1 MISGAGLALILTF
14 IYGSVLDSSLAEQVT
29 AMTQQD
35 AAFAAE
41 LEASGM
47 TLDALIEG
55 MQGTLSILLGLGAA
69 LNVVK
74 IVVGGAGHPQG
85 GPARNVLCGLG
96 RGVPAAGR
104 AGNDVQRRGVRV
116 WFVRSGGGRVRP
128 GVLPLGRHPE
138 QARFPADAERRT
150 GGRGTGG
157 RIRFG
162 LAAGAQVKKQQEPEG
177 AVNSTPF
184 VRQYGILNNKWGV
197 LLCQKGYQTNAIHQ
211 NSRSRL

>member
-1 MISGAGLALILTF
+1 MKQKNRNILIGAILMISGAGLALILTF

-74 IVVGGAGHPQG
+74 IVVGVLGIRKAAEPATFFVVWGAVLLLLGVLG
-85 GPARNVLCGLG
+85 MMFSGVASVLGLCDLAGGVFGPALFLWG
-96 RGVPAAGR
+96 GVQNKRAFQRMLKEERAAE
-104 AGNDVQRRGVRV
+104 
-116 WFVRSGGGRVRP
+116 
-128 GVLPLGRHPE
+128 E
-138 QARFPADAERRT
+138 QAVESAWP
-150 GGRGTGG
+150 
-157 RIRFG
+157 
-162 LAAGAQVKKQQEPEG
+162 P
-177 AVNSTPF
+177 
-184 VRQYGILNNKWGV
+184 VR
-197 LLCQKGYQTNAIHQ
+197 KGYIEATAGSTRG
-211 NSRSRL
+211 SRPFLRP

>member
-1 MISGAGLALILTF
+1 MKQKNRNILIGAILMISGAGLALILTF

-74 IVVGGAGHPQG
+74 IVVGVLGIRKAAQ
-85 GPARNVLCGLG
+85 PATF
-96 RGVPAAGR
+96 
-104 AGNDVQRRGVRV
+104 
-116 WFVRSGGGRVRP
+116 FVV
-128 GVLPLGRHPE
+128 
-138 QARFPADAERRT
+138 
-150 GGRGTGG
+150 
-157 RIRFG
+157 
-162 LAAGAQVKKQQEPEG
+162 
-177 AVNSTPF
+177 
-184 VRQYGILNNKWGV
+184 
-197 LLCQKGYQTNAIHQ
+197 
-211 NSRSRL
+211 

>member
-85 GPARNVLCGLG
+85 GPA
-96 RGVPAAGR
+96 P
-104 AGNDVQRRGVRV
+104 QRSL
-116 WFVRSGGGRVRP
+116 WSGAWCSCCWACW
-128 GVLPLGRHPE
+128 E
-138 QARFPADAERRT
+138 
-150 GGRGTGG
+150 
-157 RIRFG
+157 
-162 LAAGAQVKKQQEPEG
+162 
-177 AVNSTPF
+177 
-184 VRQYGILNNKWGV
+184 
-197 LLCQKGYQTNAIHQ
+197 
-211 NSRSRL
+211 

>member
-1 MISGAGLALILTF
+1 MKQKNRNILIGAILMISGAGLALILTF

-74 IVVGGAGHPQG
+74 IVVGVLGIRKAAEPATFFVVWGAVLLLLGVLG
-85 GPARNVLCGLG
+85 MMFSGVTSVLGLCDLAGGVFGPAFFLWG
-96 RGVPAAGR
+96 GVQNKR
-104 AGNDVQRRGVRV
+104 AFQRMLKEEREAE
-116 WFVRSGGGRVRP
+116 
-128 GVLPLGRHPE
+128 E
-138 QARFPADAERRT
+138 QAAES
-150 GGRGTGG
+150 
-157 RIRFG
+157 
-162 LAAGAQVKKQQEPEG
+162 AWP
-177 AVNSTPF
+177 P
-184 VRQYGILNNKWGV
+184 VR
-197 LLCQKGYQTNAIHQ
+197 KG
-211 NSRSRL
+211 

>member
-1 MISGAGLALILTF
+1 MKQKNRNILIGAILMISGAGLALILTF

-74 IVVGGAGHPQG
+74 IVVGVLGIRKAAE
-85 GPARNVLCGLG
+85 PATFFVVW
-96 RGVPAAGR
+96 GV
-104 AGNDVQRRGVRV
+104 V
-116 WFVRSGGGRVRP
+116 FLLL
-128 GVLPLGRHPE
+128 GVLGMMFSGVASVFGLCDLAGGVFGPGLFLWGGIQNKRAFQQMLKEEREAEE
-138 QARFPADAERRT
+138 QAAES
-150 GGRGTGG
+150 
-157 RIRFG
+157 
-162 LAAGAQVKKQQEPEG
+162 ASAWP
-177 AVNSTPF
+177 P
-184 VRQYGILNNKWGV
+184 VRK
-197 LLCQKGYQTNAIHQ
+197 
-211 NSRSRL
+211 